1 MQKYLDS
8 LGEEIKLGRNLTFTN
23 DLITPVKDKY
33 IENNGTL
40 KGFYQ
45 SEEWNE
51 IKEKREE
58 SKRINRERVE
68 EKIEKVNPSFKEK
81 SWKNKFISNVE
92 EILEMTENFDEVK
105 EELIKKGY
113 EVNVQNKN
121 ITIERENKKSRLK
134 ILNKEW
140 NNEYILGYREKTKE
154 AQKSFVE
161 NHKSQTGDKERNQN
175 LRQNLGLEEELI
187 EKIIRVKKIEIEKG
201 IFNGKEEIDK
211 VLEKTK
217 LSEYQKELITE
228 DLEREEENIR
238 SSIEYYKNIDMDSK
252 EKEDELLDEYIRGE
266 YRRAIEDLEE
276 IKKELNWSYRE
287 YEEAKKNTKWYDILE
302 KDKRNKA
309 KEYLKIE
316 AERDKKI
323 DRVRRYERI
332 KGSIEFKDFKEDKK
346 NNIIEKI
353 KELINKLREL
363 EIVKIIMK
371 RVKEN
376 KEYIKF
382 IEKQEKMKEKSKINY
397 IYRRRKERDLERQYK

>member
-161 NHKSQTGDKERNQN
+161 NLKSQTGDKERNQN

>member
-161 NHKSQTGDKERNQN
+161 NLKSQTGDKERNQN

-309 KEYLKIE
+309 KE
-316 AERDKKI
+316 
-323 DRVRRYERI
+323 
-332 KGSIEFKDFKEDKK
+332 
-346 NNIIEKI
+346 NEKYAG
-353 KELINKLREL
+353 ESGR
-363 EIVKIIMK
+363 
-371 RVKEN
+371 
-376 KEYIKF
+376 
-382 IEKQEKMKEKSKINY
+382 
-397 IYRRRKERDLERQYK
+397 

>member
-1 MQKYLDS
+1 M
-8 LGEEIKLGRNLTFTN
+8 
-23 DLITPVKDKY
+23 
-33 IENNGTL
+33 
-40 KGFYQ
+40 
-45 SEEWNE
+45 
-51 IKEKREE
+51 
-58 SKRINRERVE
+58 
-68 EKIEKVNPSFKEK
+68 
-81 SWKNKFISNVE
+81 
-92 EILEMTENFDEVK
+92 
-105 EELIKKGY
+105 
-113 EVNVQNKN
+113 
-121 ITIERENKKSRLK
+121 
-134 ILNKEW
+134 
-140 NNEYILGYREKTKE
+140 
-154 AQKSFVE
+154 
-161 NHKSQTGDKERNQN
+161 
-175 LRQNLGLEEELI
+175 RQNLGLEEELI

-397 IYRRRKERDLERQYK
+397 IYRRRKERDLER

>member
-1 MQKYLDS
+1 M
-8 LGEEIKLGRNLTFTN
+8 
-23 DLITPVKDKY
+23 
-33 IENNGTL
+33 
-40 KGFYQ
+40 
-45 SEEWNE
+45 
-51 IKEKREE
+51 
-58 SKRINRERVE
+58 
-68 EKIEKVNPSFKEK
+68 
-81 SWKNKFISNVE
+81 
-92 EILEMTENFDEVK
+92 
-105 EELIKKGY
+105 
-113 EVNVQNKN
+113 
-121 ITIERENKKSRLK
+121 
-134 ILNKEW
+134 
-140 NNEYILGYREKTKE
+140 
-154 AQKSFVE
+154 
-161 NHKSQTGDKERNQN
+161 
-175 LRQNLGLEEELI
+175 RQNLGLEEELI

-276 IKKELNWSYRE
+276 IKKELNWSFRE

-346 NNIIEKI
+346 NKSGP
-353 KELINKLREL
+353 INTL
-363 EIVKIIMK
+363 
-371 RVKEN
+371 
-376 KEYIKF
+376 
-382 IEKQEKMKEKSKINY
+382 
-397 IYRRRKERDLERQYK
+397 RRKVLWQKESLQSVENLEAVDDLSEKK

>member
-1 MQKYLDS
+1 M
-8 LGEEIKLGRNLTFTN
+8 
-23 DLITPVKDKY
+23 
-33 IENNGTL
+33 
-40 KGFYQ
+40 
-45 SEEWNE
+45 
-51 IKEKREE
+51 
-58 SKRINRERVE
+58 
-68 EKIEKVNPSFKEK
+68 
-81 SWKNKFISNVE
+81 
-92 EILEMTENFDEVK
+92 
-105 EELIKKGY
+105 
-113 EVNVQNKN
+113 
-121 ITIERENKKSRLK
+121 
-134 ILNKEW
+134 
-140 NNEYILGYREKTKE
+140 
-154 AQKSFVE
+154 
-161 NHKSQTGDKERNQN
+161 
-175 LRQNLGLEEELI
+175 RQNLGLEEELI

-376 KEYIKF
+376 KEDIKW
-382 IEKQEKMKEKSKINY
+382 KQKKKSISISGKI
-397 IYRRRKERDLERQYK
+397 

>member
-1 MQKYLDS
+1 M
-8 LGEEIKLGRNLTFTN
+8 
-23 DLITPVKDKY
+23 
-33 IENNGTL
+33 
-40 KGFYQ
+40 
-45 SEEWNE
+45 
-51 IKEKREE
+51 
-58 SKRINRERVE
+58 
-68 EKIEKVNPSFKEK
+68 
-81 SWKNKFISNVE
+81 
-92 EILEMTENFDEVK
+92 
-105 EELIKKGY
+105 
-113 EVNVQNKN
+113 
-121 ITIERENKKSRLK
+121 
-134 ILNKEW
+134 
-140 NNEYILGYREKTKE
+140 
-154 AQKSFVE
+154 
-161 NHKSQTGDKERNQN
+161 
-175 LRQNLGLEEELI
+175 RQNLGLEEELI

-397 IYRRRKERDLERQYK
+397 IYRRRKETDLER